1 MSWGMVAGAAITVV
15 GGYMTS
21 KQQAKSNKSVSQAA
35 AAQDPYGPYR
45 AGSAQKLNDLMSNPS
60 QISDTPEYKSRQM
73 AASRLMA
80 AQGYTG
86 SGNALAAA
94 AEAGG
99 NSYQQAFNNLA
110 MLSGAS
116 GPAGAGAMQGAAI
129 TSGNNQY
136 ANNQYGQIANGLVG
150 AGIGAYNNY
159 QNNKAWNTP
168 INSGIGA
175 PTVSAPTTDYNV
187 NTNPGYI
194 SLPVTSV

>member
-1 MSWGMVAGAAITVV
+1 MSWVAVGAAAVTVV
-15 GGYMTS
+15 GGYVTS
-21 KQQAKSNKSVSQAA
+21 KQNAKSNKALAQAQQK
-35 AAQDPYGPYR
+35 QDPYGPYR
-45 AGSAQKLNDLMSNPS
+45 DAAAIKLNNLMDHPESI
-60 QISDTPEYKSRQM
+60 QDTAEYKARQT
-73 AASRLMA
+73 AASRMMA
-80 AQGYTG
+80 SQGYTG

-110 MLSGAS
+110 MLSGA
-116 GPAGAGAMQGAAI
+116 GVAPGQGAVAAA
-129 TSGNNQY
+129 SQMSANNQY
-136 ANNQYGQIANGLVG
+136 ANNQYGQMANGLVG
-150 AGIGAYNNY
+150 AGIGAWNNY

-175 PTVSAPTTDYNV
+175 PTVSAPTADYNV